1 MWLDID
7 PATKSSD
14 VGKVWDISKEPNND
28 FEVRLSV
35 FKCKNVPAM
44 DAEGVSDVFIKA
56 FISENDRQE
65 TDTHY
70 RE

>member
-14 VGKVWDISKEPNND
+14 CGKVWDISKEPANH

-35 FKCKNVPAM
+35 MKCKGVPAM
-44 DAEGVSDVFIKA
+44 DVEGVSDVFIEA
-56 FISENDRQE
+56 FIGDHDKQE

-70 RE
+70 RC